1 MILEE
6 HLATVLATNR
16 DQNKQYAIAVQVDSI
31 LEGAEYPTLAKPL
44 FPPNFVKMP
53 KEGQQISVLVPAKEI
68 GEEDEASSGVGEFAE
83 HIFYTGRI
91 FDDKEGNVPSELKT
105 NYPKR
110 SGWWMDNGTI
120 IYMDESQGNGEI
132 ALVLAGGQNYVRIQ
146 EQKVEI
152 AYGGKKI
159 IWNDTEIAVV
169 TPRASLGGENAQFS
183 AIKGTDGSSGFL
195 LDFGILLTAWRA
207 AANTLAGSSGNPAAV
222 IAFGT
227 AMVVALDLTIAE
239 VATWPSTQT
248 FLKA

>member
-6 HLATVLATNR
+6 HIATVLDTKR
-16 DQNKQYAIAVQVDSI
+16 DQNKHYAIAVQVDSI
-31 LEGAEYPTLAKPL
+31 LENMEYPELARPL

-53 KEGQQISVLVPAKEI
+53 KEGQQVSVLVPAKGA
-68 GEEDEASSGVGEFAE
+68 GEEDEADLGVEEFPE

-146 EQKVEI
+146 EQKVEL

-159 IWNDTEIAVV
+159 IFNDTEIAVV
-169 TPRASLGGENAQFS
+169 TPKASLGGENATFK
-183 AIKGTDGSSGFL
+183 AIKGTDGAGGFL
-195 LDFGILLTAWRA
+195 YDFGVLLTAWRT
-207 AANTLAGSSGNPAAV
+207 AANTLAGSSGDPTAVKAYGAAV
-222 IAFGT
+222 KA
-227 AMVVALDLTIAE
+227 ALDIIIPLAT
-239 VATWPSTQT
+239 TWPST
-248 FLKA
+248 KVYIES